1 VIRTTRRAFLSTL
14 ALTIAGSVLPE
25 RSAAQ
30 DNVPRIGVLVFRS
43 RAVSRLPEVFP
54 RALREL
60 GYVDGQNIRLEFR
73 YADGRE
79 DRVDAIA
86 GEMVRRRFDVI
97 VSEDTPSALALK
109 KATTTIPIVMI
120 SGDPVG
126 TGIVASLAR
135 PGGNITGAAG
145 TGAEIAG
152 KSLQLFQRLLPGA
165 TRMAM
170 IASGTDPFA
179 TPFRAQ
185 NRQAAQALKIE
196 LHDVVVNGPAEV
208 EAALAE
214 LVKKN
219 VKGVIVQGSLATPHL
234 AQLAINARLPTTAS
248 STPFARAGGLMSYAP
263 DRDNVYEQMASYVD
277 KILKGAKP
285 ADLPIQRP
293 RKFELVINLKTAKVL
308 GLTVPPALLAEADE
322 VIQ

>member
-1 VIRTTRRAFLSTL
+1 MSRATRRAFLSTL
-14 ALTIAGSVLPE
+14 ALTLAGTVRPA

-43 RAVSRLPEVFP
+43 RTVSRLPEVFP
-54 RALREL
+54 RALRDL
-60 GYVDGQNIRLEFR
+60 GYVDGQNIHLEFR
-73 YADGRE
+73 DADGRE

-86 GEMVRRRFDVI
+86 AEMVGLKFSVI
-97 VSEDTPSALALK
+97 VSEDTPPAIALK

-126 TGIVASLAR
+126 TGIVRSLAH

-145 TGAEIAG
+145 SGAEVAG
-152 KSLQLFQRLLPGA
+152 KGLQLFRRLLPSA

-170 IASGTDPFA
+170 IASRTDPFA

-185 NRQAAQALKIE
+185 NRQAAQTLKIE
-196 LHDVVVNGPAEV
+196 LHDVVVNRPSDV
-208 EAALAE
+208 ETALAE
-214 LVKKN
+214 LVKKS
-219 VKGVIVQGSLATPHL
+219 VKGVIVQPILATPQF
-234 AQLAINARLPTTAS
+234 AQLAVNARLPTTTS
-248 STPFARAGGLMSYAP
+248 STPFVRAGGFMSYAP
-263 DRDNVYEQMASYVD
+263 DRDDLYKKMASYVD

-293 RKFELVINLKTAKVL
+293 TKFDFIINLKTAKAL
-308 GLTVPPALLAEADE
+308 GLTVPQAVLVEADE